1 MKVLAAPDSFKGS
14 LKSPAA
20 AAAIGRGARA
30 AWPDAEV
37 VELPV
42 GDGGEGTLEAL
53 VTATGGSY
61 ERHTVNGP
69 LGEPLEARLGLL
81 GDGETAFV
89 EMAEAS
95 GLSRVPKERRDPL
108 RASTFGTGELVR
120 AAAATGRKRLLIGI
134 GGSATNDGG
143 AGALAALGARF
154 LDAAGTPLPPG
165 GGALLELHSIDLSGF
180 QRPEMEIVAACDVT
194 NPLAG
199 PDGAAAIYGPQ
210 KGASE
215 SDIALLDRALGRFAD
230 VTVQNVG
237 RECRN
242 APGAGA
248 AGGLGFALLA
258 FLDARLERGVRLVLD
273 AIRFDEHL
281 RGTALVLTGEGRI
294 DRQTIAFGKTLTGI
308 AERARAAGVPVVA
321 LAGSL
326 GEDLGDYRAAGIDG
340 VVSILPRPMAIEQAM
355 ADADA
360 LLAEAARR
368 VVEVFLAGRR
378 AR

>member
-20 AAAIGRGARA
+20 AAAIARGARA
-30 AWPDAEV
+30 AWPEAEV

-53 VTATGGSY
+53 VTATGGASV
-61 ERHTVNGP
+61 RHTVTGP

-81 GDGETAFV
+81 GDGETVFV

-108 RASTFGTGELVR
+108 RAATAGTGELIR
-120 AAAATGRKRLLIGI
+120 AAAAAGRRRLLIGI

-154 LDAAGTPLPPG
+154 LDRLGNPLPPG
-165 GGALLELHSIDLSGF
+165 GAALLDLHSIDLSGF
-180 QRPEMEIVAACDVT
+180 QRPEMEIVVACDVT
-194 NPLAG
+194 NPLTG
-199 PDGAAAIYGPQ
+199 PDGASAIYGPQ
-210 KGASE
+210 KGATE

-230 VTVQNVG
+230 VTAQNVG

-242 APGAGA
+242 DPGAGA

-258 FLDARLERGVRLVLD
+258 FLDARLERGARLVLD

-294 DRQTIAFGKTLTGI
+294 DRQTTAFGKTLTGI
-308 AERARAAGVPVVA
+308 ADRARAAGVPVLA

-340 VVSILPRPMAIEQAM
+340 VVSILPRPMALEQAM
-355 ADADA
+355 AEAEP

-378 AR
+378 AG